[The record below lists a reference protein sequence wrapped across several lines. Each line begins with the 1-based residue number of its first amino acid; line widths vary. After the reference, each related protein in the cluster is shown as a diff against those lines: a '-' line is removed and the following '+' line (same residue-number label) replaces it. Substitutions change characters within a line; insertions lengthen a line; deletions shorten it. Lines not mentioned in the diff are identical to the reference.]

1 MEILWVFVTYVLGS
15 VPYGLVFAKLFHG
28 IDPRTAGSCSVG
40 ATNVAR
46 LCGRPSGAATLL
58 CDILKGAL
66 PVWVAVT
73 YINPGAFFVTCVALA
88 AILGHLFS
96 CFLKFKG
103 GKAVATSIGVC
114 LPLVFG
120 PLLLSSLLCL
130 LVIWRSGYVSLG
142 SLTLV
147 GSLPVMVMLFG
158 LWQWLPLTLVI
169 LPLVVWSHRTNI
181 QRLVCGTEKPWQK
194 SAYKEQ

>member
-1 MEILWVFVTYVLGS
+1 MEMLWVIIAYVLGS
-15 VPYGLVFAKLFHG
+15 VPYGMVFAKIFHG

-46 LCGRPSGAATLL
+46 LCGKRCGAATLL
-58 CDILKGAL
+58 CDILKGAI
-66 PVWVAVT
+66 PVWVAT
-73 YINPGAFFVTCVALA
+73 QMNPEPFFVTCVAVA

-96 CFLKFKG
+96 CFLAFKG

-114 LPLVFG
+114 LPLVFF
-120 PLLLSSLLCL
+120 PLLVSCCICL
-130 LVIWRSGYVSLG
+130 LIIWRSGYVSLG

-147 GSLPVMVMLFG
+147 TVLPIILMVFG
-158 LWQWLPLTLVI
+158 LWQWLPLSLII
-169 LPLVVWSHRTNI
+169 LPLVVWSHRANI
-181 QRLVCGTEKPWQK
+181 QRLVCGLEKPWQK

>member
-1 MEILWVFVTYVLGS
+1 MQILWVLITYVLGS
-15 VPYGLVFAKLFHG
+15 VPYGMVFAKVFHG

-46 LCGRPSGAATLL
+46 LCGKPCGAATLL
-58 CDILKGAL
+58 CDILKGAI
-66 PVWVAVT
+66 PVWIGT
-73 YINPGAFFVTCVALA
+73 QINAEPFFVTCVALA

-96 CFLKFKG
+96 CFLGFKG

-114 LPLVFG
+114 LPLVFF
-120 PLLLSSLLCL
+120 PLLASSIVCL

-147 GSLPVMVMLFG
+147 VMLPIMVMLLG
-158 LWQWLPLTLVI
+158 MWQWLPLTLII
-169 LPLVVWSHRTNI
+169 LPLVVWSHRANI